1 MYHHQDWEPVTIHSS
16 ESKKREARPHNRPGT
31 KNFQRLCED
40 DIPQLNTI
48 TKEQSIAL
56 LEARNSQKLS
66 QKDLAKKLNID
77 VSTVQQYENGKIKNF
92 NKRLYTTMM
101 RNLGV
106 KV

>member
-16 ESKKREARPHNRPGT
+16 KSKKRESRPQNRPGT

-56 LEARNSQKLS
+56 LETRNSQKLS
-66 QKDLAKKLNID
+66 QKDLARKLNID